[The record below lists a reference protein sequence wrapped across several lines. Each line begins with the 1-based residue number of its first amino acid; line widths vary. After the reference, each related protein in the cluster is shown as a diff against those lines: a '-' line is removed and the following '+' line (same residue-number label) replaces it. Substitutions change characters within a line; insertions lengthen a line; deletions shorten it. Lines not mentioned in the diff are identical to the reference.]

1 MQAFAVGSS
10 GAQDWHTAACIP
22 HVYLQIG
29 AGILHAQPVAEPE
42 SPLGELS
49 MAKFPFFIDEV
60 INPDVFTIESWH
72 WEVEL
77 SPMNLTGS
85 HK

>member
-1 MQAFAVGSS
+1 LQWVPAVLKTGTPQH
-10 GAQDWHTAACIP
+10 A

-49 MAKFPFFIDEV
+49 TAKFPFFIDEV
-60 INPDVFTIESWH
+60 INPDVFTIESW
-72 WEVEL
+72 EVEL
-77 SPMNLTGS
+77 SPMDHTS
-85 HK
+85 AHSIVD

>member
-1 MQAFAVGSS
+1 LQWVPAVLKTGTPQH
-10 GAQDWHTAACIP
+10 A

-49 MAKFPFFIDEV
+49 TAKFPFFID
-60 INPDVFTIESWH
+60 VFTIES

-77 SPMNLTGS
+77 SPMDHTS
-85 HK
+85 AHSIVD